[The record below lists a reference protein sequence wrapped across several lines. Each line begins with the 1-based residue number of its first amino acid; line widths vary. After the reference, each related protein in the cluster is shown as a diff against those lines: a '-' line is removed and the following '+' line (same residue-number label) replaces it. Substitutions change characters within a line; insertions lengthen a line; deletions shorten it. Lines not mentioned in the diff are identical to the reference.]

1 MTFNEDHTHEQ
12 STENSNHYP
21 SWWTT
26 MLTRRQMNTSLA
38 SLAAAAGITGFLTSC
53 DDDDIDSES
62 DTLELQRKE
71 GWNVGSQDKTL
82 TFPSKQSADSTGST
96 AWKDYTKPDALLK
109 AWQPSSN
116 NAKWQ
121 PYYVPTLI
129 QALSQESLRNVI
141 TPICTPAMREA
152 YSRGLG
158 MREVLKTCENPA
170 ATMIISDIPGP
181 ESVAFAAA
189 LADLAEPVISFDNF
203 PHPLGVV
210 PSHETLAALM
220 YYAKEVSEK
229 AAKRPQNPA
238 AIMVVDANRLAKY
251 VDADSQFDNRYMAK
265 MPTADNLK
273 SLGITAVVY
282 GMPNENQ
289 KTELDDLNDD
299 FVAYQEKGM
308 SVEML
313 PLTRFQPSTANAANG
328 STTATAS
335 LQALP
340 NNGQQNLQQ
349 QNLQPQNQQMQ
360 NPQQM
365 NAQQMNAQQMNAQG
379 GYAGYAAAPV
389 YYYGGGPMYS
399 PWFFYHYPSYTYYR
413 TMPAMTRLPAT
424 SYTRTS
430 YAPVSRPT
438 MFSGTSIGGNRSGIG
453 KQRPSGFGRVSV
465 RTNASTGRVSGVRSG
480 RSGSFGRSS
489 FGGRS
494 S

>member
-1 MTFNEDHTHEQ
+1 MTFNEDQTREQ
-12 STENSNHYP
+12 AADSNTHYP

-26 MLTRRQMNTSLA
+26 MLTRRQMNTNIA

-53 DDDDIDSES
+53 DDDDVDSES
-62 DTLELQRKE
+62 DTLDLQRKE

-82 TFPSKQSADSTGST
+82 TFQDKQVADSTGST

-129 QALSQESLRNVI
+129 QALSQDSLRNII

-189 LADLAEPVISFDNF
+189 IADLAEPVISFDNF

-210 PSHETLAALM
+210 PSHETLAALI
-220 YYAKEVSEK
+220 YYAKEVSDK

-238 AIMVVDANRLAKY
+238 VMMVVDANRLAKY

-265 MPTADNLK
+265 MPTAENLA
-273 SLGITAVVY
+273 SLGISAVVY

-299 FVAYQEKGM
+299 FVAYQEKNI

-313 PLTRFQPSTANAANG
+313 PLTRFQPSTTNAANG

-335 LQALP
+335 IQAMPP
-340 NNGQQNLQQ
+340 NNAQ
-349 QNLQPQNQQMQ
+349 QNLQPQNQQVQ
-360 NPQQM
+360 NQQQM
-365 NAQQMNAQQMNAQG
+365 NAQVQP
-379 GYAGYAAAPV
+379 GYNPQAAAGYAVYSPPV

-424 SYTRTS
+424 TYSRTS
-430 YAPVSRPT
+430 YAPVRRPT

-465 RTNASTGRVSGVRSG
+465 RTSASSGRLSGVRSG

>member
-1 MTFNEDHTHEQ
+1 MFKDDQTHEQ
-12 STENSNHYP
+12 SADNSANYP
-21 SWWTT
+21 TWWTT
-26 MLTRRQMNTSLA
+26 MLTRRQMNTNIA
-38 SLAAAAGITGFLTSC
+38 ALAATAGITGFLTSC
-53 DDDDIDSES
+53 DDDDVDSES

-82 TFPSKQSADSTGST
+82 TFRDKQNADSTGST
-96 AWKDYTKPDALLK
+96 DWKTYTKPDVLLK
-109 AWQPSSN
+109 AWQPVSN

-129 QALSQESLRNVI
+129 QALSQDTLRSVI

-158 MREVLKTCENPA
+158 MREVLKTSENPA
-170 ATMIISDIPGP
+170 AVMIISDIPGP

-189 LADLAEPVISFDNF
+189 MADVAEPVISFDNF

-210 PSHETLAALM
+210 PSHETLAALI

-238 AIMVVDANRLAKY
+238 TMMVVDANRLAKY

-273 SLGITAVVY
+273 TLGITAVVY

-308 SVEML
+308 NVEML

-335 LQALP
+335 LQAMP
-340 NNGQQNLQQ
+340 HNQQQNLQQ
-349 QNLQPQNQQMQ
+349 QNPQMQ
-360 NPQQM
+360 NQPQANM
-365 NAQQMNAQQMNAQG
+365 QG
-379 GYAGYAAAPV
+379 QPGYNPQAAAGYAVYSPPV

-424 SYTRTS
+424 TYSRTS
-430 YAPVSRPT
+430 YAPVRRPT

-465 RTNASTGRVSGVRSG
+465 RTNASTGRLSGIRSG

>member
-1 MTFNEDHTHEQ
+1 MTFNEDQTHEQ
-12 STENSNHYP
+12 ATDGNAHYP
-21 SWWTT
+21 NWWTT
-26 MLTRRQMNTSLA
+26 MLTRRQMNTNIA

-53 DDDDIDSES
+53 DDDDVDSES
-62 DTLELQRKE
+62 DTLDLQRKE

-82 TFPSKQSADSTGST
+82 TFPDKQVADSTGST
-96 AWKDYTKPDALLK
+96 AWKDYTKPDTLLK

-129 QALSQESLRNVI
+129 QALSQDSLRNVI

-189 LADLAEPVISFDNF
+189 IADLAEPIISFDNF

-210 PSHETLAALM
+210 PSHETLAALI

-238 AIMVVDANRLAKY
+238 AMMVVDANRLAKY

-265 MPTADNLK
+265 MPTAENLA
-273 SLGITAVVY
+273 SLGISAVVY

-299 FVAYQEKGM
+299 FVAYQEKNI

-313 PLTRFQPSTANAANG
+313 PLTRFQPSTANATNG
-328 STTATAS
+328 GTTATAS
-335 LQALP
+335 VQAVPP
-340 NNGQQNLQQ
+340 NNAQQNLQQ
-349 QNLQPQNQQMQ
+349 QNQQVQNQ
-360 NPQQM
+360 QQM
-365 NAQQMNAQQMNAQG
+365 NAQAQP
-379 GYAGYAAAPV
+379 GYNPQAAAGYAVYSPPV

-424 SYTRTS
+424 TYSRTS
-430 YAPVSRPT
+430 YAPVRRPT

-465 RTNASTGRVSGVRSG
+465 RTSASTGRLSGIRSG

>member
-1 MTFNEDHTHEQ
+1 MTFNEDQTREQ
-12 STENSNHYP
+12 PADTNVQYP
-21 SWWTT
+21 DWWTT
-26 MLTRRQMNTSLA
+26 MLTRRQMNTNLA

-53 DDDDIDSES
+53 DDDDVESNS

-71 GWNVGSQDKTL
+71 GWNVGSQDKKL
-82 TFPSKQSADSTGST
+82 TFRDAQANDSTGSA

-109 AWQPSSN
+109 AWQPRSD

-129 QALSQESLRNVI
+129 QALSQESLRNLI
-141 TPICTPAMREA
+141 TPICSPAMREA

-170 ATMIISDIPGP
+170 ATMIIADIPGP
-181 ESVAFAAA
+181 EAVAFAAA
-189 LADLAEPVISFDNF
+189 IADLAEPVLSFDNF

-210 PSHETLAALM
+210 PSHETLAALV
-220 YYAKEVSEK
+220 YYAKEVSDK
-229 AAKRPQNPA
+229 AAKRPQKPA
-238 AIMVVDANRLAKY
+238 VVMVVDANRLAKY

-265 MPTADNLK
+265 LPTADNLK
-273 SLGITAVVY
+273 TLGINAVVY

-299 FVAYQEKGM
+299 FVTYQEK
-308 SVEML
+308 SITVEML
-313 PLTRFQPSTANAANG
+313 PLTRFQPSTANAAAG

-335 LQALP
+335 VQPLP
-340 NNGQQNLQQ
+340 KNGQQNLQA
-349 QNLQPQNQQMQ
+349 QNQQMQ
-360 NPQQM
+360 NPQMQ
-365 NAQQMNAQQMNAQG
+365 NQQMQNPQQMNAQG

-399 PWFFYHYPSYTYYR
+399 PWFFYHYPMYTYYR
-413 TMPAMTRLPAT
+413 PMPAMSRLPAT
-424 SYTRTS
+424 SYSRTS
-430 YAPVSRPT
+430 YAPVRRPT
-438 MFSGTSIGGNRSGIG
+438 MFSGTSVGGSRSGIG

-465 RTNASTGRVSGVRSG
+465 RTNASTGRVSGIRSG

>member
-1 MTFNEDHTHEQ
+1 MFKDDQAHEQ
-12 STENSNHYP
+12 SADNSANYP
-21 SWWTT
+21 AWWTT
-26 MLTRRQMNTSLA
+26 MLTRRQMNTNIA
-38 SLAAAAGITGFLTSC
+38 ALAATAGITGFLTSC
-53 DDDDIDSES
+53 DDDDVDSES

-82 TFPSKQSADSTGST
+82 TFRDKQSADSTGST
-96 AWKDYTKPDALLK
+96 DWKAYTKPDVLLK
-109 AWQPSSN
+109 AWQPVSN

-129 QALSQESLRNVI
+129 QALSQDTLRSVI
-141 TPICTPAMREA
+141 TPVCTPAMREA

-158 MREVLKTCENPA
+158 MREVLKTSENPA
-170 ATMIISDIPGP
+170 AVMIISDIPGP

-189 LADLAEPVISFDNF
+189 MADVAEPVISFDNF

-210 PSHETLAALM
+210 PSHETLAALI
-220 YYAKEVSEK
+220 YYAKEVGEK

-273 SLGITAVVY
+273 TLGITAVVY

-335 LQALP
+335 LQAMP
-340 NNGQQNLQQ
+340 HNQQQNLQQ
-349 QNLQPQNQQMQ
+349 QNPQMQ
-360 NPQQM
+360 NQPQANM
-365 NAQQMNAQQMNAQG
+365 QG
-379 GYAGYAAAPV
+379 QPGYNPQAAAGYAVYSPPV

-424 SYTRTS
+424 TYSRTS
-430 YAPVSRPT
+430 YAPVRRPT

-465 RTNASTGRVSGVRSG
+465 RTNSSTGRLSGVRSG

>member
-1 MTFNEDHTHEQ
+1 MMFKDDQAHEQ
-12 STENSNHYP
+12 SADNSANYP
-21 SWWTT
+21 AWWTT
-26 MLTRRQMNTSLA
+26 MLTRRQMNTNIA
-38 SLAAAAGITGFLTSC
+38 ALAATAGITGFLTSC
-53 DDDDIDSES
+53 DDDDVDSES

-82 TFPSKQSADSTGST
+82 TFRDKQSADSTGST
-96 AWKDYTKPDALLK
+96 DWKAYTKPDVLLK
-109 AWQPSSN
+109 AWQPVSN

-129 QALSQESLRNVI
+129 QALSQDTLRSVI
-141 TPICTPAMREA
+141 TPVCTPAMREA

-158 MREVLKTCENPA
+158 MREVLKTSENPA
-170 ATMIISDIPGP
+170 AVMIISDIPGP

-189 LADLAEPVISFDNF
+189 MADVAEPVISFDNF

-210 PSHETLAALM
+210 PSHETLAALI
-220 YYAKEVSEK
+220 YYAKEVGEK

-273 SLGITAVVY
+273 TLGITAVVY

-335 LQALP
+335 LQAMP
-340 NNGQQNLQQ
+340 HNQQQNLQQ
-349 QNLQPQNQQMQ
+349 QNPQMQ
-360 NPQQM
+360 NQPQANM
-365 NAQQMNAQQMNAQG
+365 QG
-379 GYAGYAAAPV
+379 QPGYNPQAAAGYAVYSPPV

-424 SYTRTS
+424 TYSRTS
-430 YAPVSRPT
+430 YAPVRRPT

-465 RTNASTGRVSGVRSG
+465 RTNSSTGRLSGVRSG